1 MPVNRDRTLS
11 NNGISGKLWIF
22 FNFIWFLW
30 IFDFTLLYL
39 FIGLQLNFCG
49 YFAFFSLR
57 MKAIDII
64 PVDLES
70 PERGL
75 HFWFFSIFSPF
86 PYMVTWKFSH
96 IQEKS
101 VAKCISIKFYSF
113 CYFYNFCWPWEYIT
127 YSEHPLLTLV
137 CYKSNS
143 KQEKPTAGC
152 AFINIYCFYNF

>member
-1 MPVNRDRTLS
+1 M
-11 NNGISGKLWIF
+11 IF
-22 FNFIWFLW
+22 SYFYFYFTIFIYQYMVRFLW
-30 IFDFTLLYL
+30 IFCIFLNEDNSYWYNSGIFGKPWKRATTL
-39 FIGLQLNFCG
+39 
-49 YFAFFSLR
+49 
-57 MKAIDII
+57 
-64 PVDLES
+64 V
-70 PERGL
+70 
-75 HFWFFSIFSPF
+75 FSIFRLFPF
-86 PYMVTWKFSH
+86 MVTWKFSH